1 METVSPIITGA
12 NRTVPMPH
20 PPHTA
25 LVEFSTS
32 HLICLQSQIRFLTE
46 AGATV
51 ELFLSTHARER
62 ATFLTGADRTHYL
75 DVQYGLQGRWRTVIA
90 LRRALGELGVDAVV
104 FNTAEGNHVRDFS
117 LIAPPGVL
125 YAGFLH
131 HTNKMGGSFT
141 QRLISRRIRR
151 YYVLMDYLLDGLPDS
166 TGCRFSAVSPI
177 FHGSNIPPPGE
188 TAKPPGEVW
197 ICIPGEVEF
206 RRRDYQGLAEAVRTT
221 GPDPR
226 IRFILLGSART
237 PDSAA
242 FEELLARSGRR
253 SQFLVFPDYVS
264 QEVFA
269 GYLARCDLIL
279 PLTHPGIGL
288 YNDYRHHQVSGS
300 FLEALAYSVPM
311 LLDRSWTGVREFEEI
326 SLFYD
331 REELIPTLN
340 DLALDGRPLSR
351 LRERYARSRVFS
363 FTEQQRRFLEMLE
376 PTTDPRPTRRT

>member
-1 METVSPIITGA
+1 LETVSPIITGA
-12 NRTVPMPH
+12 NRTVLMPH

-51 ELFLSTHARER
+51 ELILATQARER
-62 ATFLTGADRTHYL
+62 AMFLTGAHRTHYL
-75 DVQYGLQGRWRTVIA
+75 DVQYGLKGRWRTVIA

-117 LIAPPGVL
+117 LIAPGGLL

-131 HTNKMGGSFT
+131 HTNKMRRSFT
-141 QRLISRRIRR
+141 QRLISRRLRR
-151 YYVLMDYLLDGLPDS
+151 YFVLMDYLLDGLPDS
-166 TGCRFSAVSPI
+166 TGCRFAAVSPI
-177 FHGSNIPPPGE
+177 FHASDNPPEE
-188 TAKPPGEVW
+188 TAKPPGEFW

-206 RRRDYQGLAEAVRTT
+206 RRRDYQGLAEAVRKTV
-221 GPDPR
+221 PDPR
-226 IRFILLGSART
+226 IRFILLGSAQT
-237 PDSAA
+237 QDSAA
-242 FEELLARSGRR
+242 FEGLLGRSDRR
-253 SQFLVFPDYVS
+253 SQFVVFPDYVS

-288 YNDYRHHQVSGS
+288 YTDYRHHQVSGS

-340 DLALDGRPLSR
+340 DLAQDGRPLTR

-363 FTEQQRRFLEMLE
+363 FAEQQRRFLEMLE
-376 PTTDPRPTRRT
+376 PTTDPRPTRRN